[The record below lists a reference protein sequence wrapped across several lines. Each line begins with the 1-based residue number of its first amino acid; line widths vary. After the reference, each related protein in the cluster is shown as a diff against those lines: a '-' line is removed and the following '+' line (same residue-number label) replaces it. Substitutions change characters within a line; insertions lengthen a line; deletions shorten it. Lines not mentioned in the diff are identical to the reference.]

1 MTGVGERLGGNKRIL
16 FHYSFYGVCTRI
28 GILLPKLFW
37 PTVRKNWSCDKE
49 FEKFM
54 KSLEQVMYSNNE
66 RSEKIILYYLPKSEF
81 QTQLVNMNPIWTK
94 WVNLAPPSLA
104 KLLNVGLSANDKE
117 PPWKKKKILLIIKY

>member
-1 MTGVGERLGGNKRIL
+1 
-16 FHYSFYGVCTRI
+16 
-28 GILLPKLFW
+28 
-37 PTVRKNWSCDKE
+37 
-49 FEKFM
+49 M

-117 PPWKKKKILLIIKY
+117 PP